1 MKKTMTIACLSL
13 TALFGVSQVH
23 CQTFDP
29 QRLDYTLAVG
39 PWFTEYKTM
48 SFFVLPGQEVD
59 VHYDPDDDHE
69 TPPPIKACTDAG
81 CTEFPDGF
89 WKFKAPI
96 EPGLVTYRV
105 QPAGKAKT
113 ALNFFI
119 MHPASEVK
127 DGKLNGYRIGQ
138 YPDRPYKGLAI
149 YMPPKSYVEVTKAN
163 ENTYIAPHYQL
174 KQFVS
179 KQGGNYPRYV
189 VLQTRLLRKLEFLTE
204 EVNKKG
210 IYCNGFHV
218 MSGFRTPY
226 YNKAINNKLWSR
238 HQWGGA
244 SDIFVDESPKDGY
257 MDDLN
262 KDGKIDV
269 NDAKYLASIVEVFF
283 PNPDYKPFIG
293 GLGIYKKNAAHGP
306 FVHVDVRGFRARW

>member
-1 MKKTMTIACLSL
+1 MIKTFTATCLTLASL
-13 TALFGVSQVH
+13 FVVGQAHS
-23 CQTFDP
+23 QTFDA

-48 SFFVLPGQEVD
+48 SFFVLPSQEID
-59 VHYDPDDDHE
+59 IHYDPDDDHE
-69 TPPPIKACTDAG
+69 TPPPIKTCSQAG
-81 CTEFPDGF
+81 CTDYPDGL
-89 WKFKAPI
+89 WKFTAPN
-96 EPGLVTYRV
+96 EPGLVSYRV
-105 QPAGKAKT
+105 QPKGKAEAT
-113 ALNFFI
+113 LNIFV
-119 MHPASEVK
+119 MYPAK
-127 DGKLNGYRIGQ
+127 DIKEGKLNGYRIGQ
-138 YPDRPYKGLAI
+138 YPDKPYKGLAI
-149 YMPPKSYVEVTKAN
+149 YNPPLGFVEVTKEN
-163 ENTYIAPHYQL
+163 ENTFIAPHYQL

-189 VLQTRLLRKLEFLTE
+189 VLQTRMLRKLEFLTE

-244 SDIFVDESPKDGY
+244 ADIFVDENPKDGY

-262 KDGKIDV
+262 KDGKRDV
-269 NDAKYLASIVEVFF
+269 NDAKVLASIVEKYFSD
-283 PNPDYKPFIG
+283 PDYKPFIG
-293 GLGIYKKNAAHGP
+293 GMGIYKKNAAHGP